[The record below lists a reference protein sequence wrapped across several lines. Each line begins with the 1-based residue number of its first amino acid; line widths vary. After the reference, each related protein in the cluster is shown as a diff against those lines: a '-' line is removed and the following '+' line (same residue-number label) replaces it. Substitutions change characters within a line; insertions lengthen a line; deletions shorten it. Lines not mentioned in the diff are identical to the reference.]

1 MLAVTRSGTVSWARM
16 DRENVLC
23 ALDQAQLGRLVDWI
37 GAAGRDDAVAV
48 LVLTG
53 TGRAFSAGADIGEAE
68 TQGERD
74 FAANTALY
82 QELARRISG
91 LGKPVIAAVNGY
103 CLGGGLELAAMCD
116 LRIATRSA
124 RFGLPDAALGFS
136 VSGGLSWFLPRHIG
150 LGRTMELYL
159 TQRLVDADEAQRI
172 GLVAEVVDDD
182 DLVARTGD
190 VAATIAGLPG
200 CGVAH
205 MKALLGTFHETLEAV
220 LADEEQRD
228 RACFAH
234 PATRERLRTFLE
246 TRRARR

>member
-1 MLAVTRSGTVSWARM
+1 M

-37 GAAGRDDAVAV
+37 GAAGEDDAVSV

-53 TGRAFSAGADIGEAE
+53 TGRAFNAGADIGEAE
-68 TQGERD
+68 TQDEGG

-103 CLGGGLELAAMCD
+103 CPGGGVQLAAMCD
-116 LRIATRSA
+116 LRIAARSA

-150 LGRTMELYL
+150 LGRTMDLYL

-172 GLVAEVVDDD
+172 GLVADVVDDD
-182 DLVARTGD
+182 DLPARAND
-190 VAATIAGLPG
+190 LAATFAGLPG
-200 CGVAH
+200 CGVVH
-205 MKALLGTFHETLEAV
+205 MKALLGASHESLEAV
-220 LADEEQRD
+220 LADEDARD
-228 RACFAH
+228 RACFAD
-234 PATRERLRTFLE
+234 PATRKRLRTFLE
-246 TRRARR
+246 ARRTERVR

>member
-1 MLAVTRSGTVSWARM
+1 MLAVTRSDNVSWARM

-23 ALDQAQLGRLVDWI
+23 ALDHAQLGRLADWI
-37 GAAGRDDAVAV
+37 RAADKDDAVSV

-68 TQGERD
+68 TQDESG

-91 LGKPVIAAVNGY
+91 LVKPVIAAVNGY

-116 LRIATRSA
+116 LRIAARSA

-172 GLVAEVVDDD
+172 GLVAEVVDDN
-182 DLVARTGD
+182 DLLARAGD
-190 VAATIAGLPG
+190 LAATIAEFPG
-200 CGVAH
+200 SGVAH
-205 MKALLGTFHETLEAV
+205 MKALLGAFRESLEAV
-220 LADEEQRD
+220 LADEEERD
-228 RACFAH
+228 RACFAD
-234 PATRERLRTFLE
+234 PAARERLRAFLE
-246 TRRARR
+246 ERRTRR

>member
-68 TQGERD
+68 TQDERD

-82 QELARRISG
+82 QELARRISS

-116 LRIATRSA
+116 LRIAAKSA

-182 DLVARTGD
+182 DLVARTDD
-190 VAATIAGLPG
+190 VAVTIAGFPG

-205 MKALLGTFHETLEAV
+205 MKALVGAFHETLEAV
-220 LADEEQRD
+220 LADEEERD

-234 PATRERLRTFLE
+234 PATRERLRTLLE